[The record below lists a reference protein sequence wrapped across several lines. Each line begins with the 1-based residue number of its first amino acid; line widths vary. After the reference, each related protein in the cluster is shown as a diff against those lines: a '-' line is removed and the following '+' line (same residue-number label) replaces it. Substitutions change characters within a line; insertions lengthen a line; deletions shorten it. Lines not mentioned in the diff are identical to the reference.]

1 MTRSK
6 PHLLTTISCLF
17 LSAFAARGQIIIDT
31 VAGGHIQSGVS
42 AQNVA
47 FGILTG
53 ITRDPKGN
61 LVFCESS
68 TNLIRRINADGTI
81 ETIAGKGIPGFSGDG
96 GPATSALLSN
106 PAYPKYDSKGHLY
119 FVDVQNYRIRRID
132 TSGIITTVAGTGI
145 RGTLGGDGPATV
157 AQIDLVTA
165 LAIDNAGYV
174 YFAEY
179 AQASL
184 RRLNPSGGIEVYS
197 NCTGCLVS
205 GLIFDSAGNLY
216 ASDQNHIFRIS
227 TDGVIHN
234 FAGFGDASNN
244 GNGGPA
250 LEAPP
255 STFVG
260 IDADSMGNV
269 YTEEKSNL
277 LGEFVI
283 RRIGTD
289 GIINVVAGT
298 FTGGSSADGPAL
310 QTFLASNYGMGLIAD
325 ASGTVTFAE
334 GYLIRQ
340 LTTQSTIQTI
350 AGGQPKSA
358 PDGTKALDAWF
369 VGSNSITFNRAGDL
383 YIGQSCMIQKIDST
397 GLLSTVA
404 GTGRCSTTP
413 PSGPALST
421 ELTAVNSIAVDSHD
435 QVYFA
440 DIGGFVYVVSKAVIS
455 KVADL
460 SSGQQGIFPRLAVD
474 SQDRLYF
481 ASFFGIFDR
490 IAPGSPPKDFTNTLA
505 PGYGAGIAV
514 DVADNIYICCRN
526 GIQRYTPDL
535 NFTFLNISSFID
547 TSFPPAYGLAV
558 DSSSTL
564 WQGNKRGPYPGL
576 FKGNLPFGTHCCSYG
591 DGGPAESAHISPSG
605 MAFAPN
611 GDLYI
616 LDTNAGRIR
625 RIHGSPP
632 AVKPATEPGGIVN
645 AASYAGTAIAP
656 GELISI
662 FGTNFG
668 PAGLDISAPQN
679 NVVPKALNNVH
690 VYFGLGNSGA
700 IVARTPNQINVFVPY
715 SVANGS
721 SVQVIVDID
730 GVLSEPVT
738 VPVAASAFGIST
750 HDASGSGQG
759 AIFNQ
764 DGSLNSKANP
774 AARGSIVTLFG
785 TGEGVTSPALPDG
798 ALVISTPYSKP
809 QSPVI
814 VKFAD
819 QTADVQYAGAA
830 PFLPTGVLQINA
842 TIPASITPG
851 DVPITVSIAGIST
864 TRTVTVA
871 VQ

>member
-1 MTRSK
+1 M
-6 PHLLTTISCLF
+6 
-17 LSAFAARGQIIIDT
+17 IDT
-31 VAGGHIQSGVS
+31 FAGGHIQSGVS

-47 FGILTG
+47 FGIITG

-61 LVFCESS
+61 LVFCERS
-68 TNLIRRINADGTI
+68 TNIIRRINADGTI
-81 ETIAGKGIPGFSGDG
+81 ETIAGQGIPGFSGDG
-96 GPATSALLSN
+96 GPATGALLNS
-106 PAYPKYDSKGHLY
+106 PAFPKYDRAGNLY
-119 FVDVQNYRIRRID
+119 FADSDNFRIRRID
-132 TSGIITTVAGTGI
+132 ASGMVTTIAGTGI
-145 RGTLGGDGPATV
+145 RGALGADGPAPQ
-157 AQIDLVTA
+157 AQIDYVTDLAVDQAGTVYFTELVQTNFRRVTPSGHIEIYAVCPSCEQSVTSA
-165 LAIDNAGYV
+165 LATDPTGNV
-174 YFAEY
+174 Y
-179 AQASL
+179 L
-184 RRLNPSGGIEVYS
+184 
-197 NCTGCLVS
+197 
-205 GLIFDSAGNLY
+205 
-216 ASDQNHIFRIS
+216 SDGRHIFKIS
-227 TDGVIHN
+227 TDGVLHN
-234 FAGFGDASNN
+234 FAGFGETYDPNN

-250 LEAPP
+250 LNAPP
-255 STFVG
+255 GNFFALAT
-260 IDADSMGNV
+260 DTAGNV
-269 YTEEKSNL
+269 YTEQSSPTVND
-277 LGEFVI
+277 GPFVI

-289 GIINVVAGT
+289 GIINVVAGA
-298 FTGGSSADGPAL
+298 FNGGSGIDGPAL
-310 QTFLASNYGMGLIAD
+310 QASLATGYGVGLTAD
-325 ASGTVTFAE
+325 ADGTVTFAAS
-334 GYLIRQ
+334 YRIRQ
-340 LTTQSTIQTI
+340 LSQSTIRTLAPI
-350 AGGQPKSA
+350 IPAVD
-358 PDGTKALDAWF
+358 PDGTAALNALF
-369 VGSNSITFNRAGDL
+369 VQPNSIAFDRAGNL
-383 YIGQSCMIQKIDST
+383 YIGQTCIIQKIDVNRI
-397 GLLSTVA
+397 LSTVA
-404 GTGRCSTTP
+404 GTGLCSDTEAV
-413 PSGPALST
+413 GPALTTRLNNVYSM
-421 ELTAVNSIAVDSHD
+421 AVGSHG
-435 QVYFA
+435 QVYFVTFF
-440 DIGGFVYVVSKAVIS
+440 GHMFEVSNGI
-455 KVADL
+455 L
-460 SSGQQGIFPRLAVD
+460 SQVGPATNILLPTIAID
-474 SQDRLYF
+474 SQDRIYIF
-481 ASFFGIFDR
+481 SSSGIVR
-490 IAPGSPPKDFTNTLA
+490 IAPGSQPQPLPSLGPFQLTQTRPIAIA
-505 PGYGAGIAV
+505 PND
-514 DVADNIYICCRN
+514 DVYACCSRDGGVFHYSADLTRTEVLPIGN
-526 GIQRYTPDL
+526 GIDNL
-535 NFTFLNISSFID
+535 FVH
-547 TSFPPAYGLAV
+547 ALAV
-558 DSSSTL
+558 DNSSAVWLGSTF
-564 WQGNKRGPYPGL
+564 GL
-576 FKGNLPFGTHCCSYG
+576 TKGSAPFGGSCCSSPYG
-591 DGGPAESAHISPSG
+591 DGGPAESASIPTNS

-616 LDTNAGRIR
+616 LDTNAGRVR

-632 AVKPATEPGGIVN
+632 AVKPAIEPGGIVN